1 MNWRSGTQVHRDEQT
16 DEICILVR
24 RIVSAVGDIHAA
36 AHNTVSDPFEFAHPY
51 LRRCLEQASAADPC
65 AGANGLHLARIR
77 GPVGTV
83 LHTQSD
89 VRSYSAPSD
98 AIHPTSGPSSGSAYQ
113 STWTGSSS
121 EPHSPSSSGAVLGSD
136 IADSSWMAWL

>member
-1 MNWRSGTQVHRDEQT
+1 MNWRSGVQVHRDEMT

-24 RIVSAVGDIHAA
+24 RIVSAVGDVHGA
-36 AHNTVSDPFEFAHPY
+36 AHNTVTDPFESAHPY

-65 AGANGLHLARIR
+65 AGTNGLHLARIR

-83 LHTQSD
+83 LHAQSD

-98 AIHPTSGPSSGSAYQ
+98 AISPTSGPSPGYQGS
-113 STWTGSSS
+113 WTGSSS
-121 EPHSPSSSGAVLGSD
+121 EPHTPSTSGGVLGSD